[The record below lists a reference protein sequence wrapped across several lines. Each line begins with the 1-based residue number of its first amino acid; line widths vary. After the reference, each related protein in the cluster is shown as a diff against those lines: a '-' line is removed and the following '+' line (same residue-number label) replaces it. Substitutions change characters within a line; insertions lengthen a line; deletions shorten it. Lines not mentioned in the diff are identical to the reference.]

1 MMKNNIVFTQSIMW
15 AAAILVTA
23 IVPDTQSATLL
34 LTVLATVAI
43 LSLRKARA

>member
-1 MMKNNIVFTQSIMW
+1 MMKNNIVLTQSIMW

-23 IVPDTQSATLL
+23 SAPDAQSATLL

-43 LSLRKARA
+43 LSLRKARD